1 MNIENILKAFDIDLE
16 YKEVKII
23 RHVINGENKDEE
35 WGLIRN
41 GFFEQYQSIQ
51 RNPVF
56 KNCDA
61 IISFLVDEHSEKT
74 IFKGIFKIISVKE
87 YKKDDVPEK
96 CSDVWKPDGIRR
108 FYTLEKTE
116 YLKDLCDRLVIKWG
130 GAGRSWHQW
139 YIENGKKKENGD
151 KEIVEILPKG
161 FFMRF
166 PGFLDFSLLWHE
178 LENIIK
184 NEEAHQ
190 DWYHA
195 LSSVYGVYLITD
207 EEDGKHYIGS
217 ACGEKSGIWGRW
229 KDYIQTKHGG
239 DKELIKILKTNPE
252 RYKSFRFSILEIL
265 PNSSTKN
272 EVIHQEKIAKEKLG
286 SRSFGLNLN

>member
-1 MNIENILKAFDIDLE
+1 MNIENILKAFDIDLN
-16 YKEVKII
+16 YKNIKIV
-23 RHVINGENKDEE
+23 RHKLRKDNELE
-35 WGLIRN
+35 LIRN

-51 RNPVF
+51 SNPVF
-56 KNCDA
+56 NKCDA
-61 IISFLVDEHSEKT
+61 IISFLVDEHSKKT
-74 IFKGIFKIISVKE
+74 IFKGIYKVINEKE
-87 YKKDDVPEK
+87 YEKGDVRKE
-96 CSDVWKPDGIRR
+96 CSDVWKPDGKRR
-108 FYTLEKTE
+108 FYTLEKTI
-116 YLKDLCDRLVIKWG
+116 YLEELCDRLVIEWG
-130 GAGRSWHQW
+130 GGERAWDQW
-139 YIENGKKKENGD
+139 YIHKGEKKENGD

-184 NEEAHQ
+184 NGEAHQ

-195 LSSVYGVYLITD
+195 LSRVYGVYLITD
-207 EEDGKHYIGS
+207 EEDGKHYIGC
-217 ACGEKSGIWGRW
+217 AYGENKGIWGRW
-229 KDYIQTKHGG
+229 RDYIETKHGG
-239 DKELIKILKTNPE
+239 DKELIEILKTDPD
-252 RYKSFRFSILEIL
+252 RYKSLRFSILEIL